1 MEKTFNK
8 SVPDELYIDSFAQNK
23 TASYT
28 YTGPE
33 TLSVLVDNILGGVQQ
48 VLLPGETALINP
60 DLQMQITV
68 DANTATDV
76 AYYITNTETPER
88 EFETE
93 TLPGDKTY
101 QKLTNPTIR
110 DYYNINYNIETG
122 SWDWTLITKLARTP
136 LNDLA
141 DRYKEYIETNVSKI
155 ENNTSLV
162 TLADTYLAQLDAFN
176 TTGIGSIP
184 SWKFIE
190 ISLADV
196 PVPPAQLVVAF
207 NVLP

>member
-1 MEKTFNK
+1 MEKTFSK
-8 SVPDELYIDSFAQNK
+8 PVPDELYIDSFAQSK

-33 TLSVLVDNILGGVQQ
+33 TLNVIVDSQLGGVEHI
-48 VLLPGETALINP
+48 LLPGETMAYNP
-60 DLQMQITV
+60 ELQTQITL

-76 AYYITNTETPER
+76 AYYVTNTATPER

-93 TLPGDKTY
+93 NLPGNNTY
-101 QKLTNPTIR
+101 EKLTNPTIR

-122 SWDWTLITKLARTP
+122 EWEWKVITRLTKTP

-141 DRYKEYIETNVSKI
+141 NKYKQYIETNKSKI
-155 ENNTSLV
+155 ETNAALT
-162 TLADTYLAQLDAFN
+162 TLANTYLAELETFN

-196 PVPPAQLVVAF
+196 PAPPSQLVVAF

>member
-8 SVPDELYIDSFAQNK
+8 PVPDELYIDSFAQSK

-33 TLSVLVDNILGGVQQ
+33 TLNVIVDNVLGGVQH
-48 VLLPGETALINP
+48 VLLPGETMLYNP
-60 DLQMQITV
+60 ELQTQLTL

-76 AYYITNTETPER
+76 AYYVTNTITPER

-93 TLPGDKTY
+93 TLPGNITY
-101 QKLTNPTIR
+101 KKLTNPTIR
-110 DYYNINYNIETG
+110 DYYNINYNHETG
-122 SWDWTLITKLARTP
+122 EWQWTLITRARRTS
-136 LNDLA
+136 LNDLV
-141 DRYKEYIETNVSKI
+141 DKYKEYIETNKSKV
-155 ENNTSLV
+155 EGDTALT
-162 TLADTYLAQLDAFN
+162 TLANTYITQLEAFN
-176 TTGIGSIP
+176 TTGLGSIP

-190 ISLADV
+190 ISLTDV
-196 PVPPAQLVVAF
+196 PAPPSQLVVAF